1 MQTRQ
6 TRAIIWTD
14 YPTAAD
20 AAALAELDA
29 EQDAD
34 KRAEIAGRIAPATQT
49 RITLSVLSA
58 LQFARYQAAIT
69 DVRAWIEEEIGADK
83 ADNLTW
89 LYGLAWAQMR
99 GALVKIEERT
109 ASRTDDS
116 AGAWTEINPPAEWD
130 TPAGYLDSLP
140 YALVDALSA
149 LAIELNPQV
158 FATRGALTAD
168 DAKKNGGATAA

>member
-20 AAALAELDA
+20 AAALAEFDA

-49 RITLSVLSA
+49 RITFSVLSA
-58 LQFARYQAAIT
+58 LQFARYQAAID

-83 ADNLTW
+83 ADKQMWT
-89 LYGLAWAQMR
+89 YGLAWAQMR

-116 AGAWTEINPPAEWD
+116 AGAWTEIDPPAEWD

-140 YALVDALSA
+140 YVLVDALSD
-149 LAIELNPQV
+149 LAIDLNYQV
-158 FATRGALTAD
+158 FATRRALTAD

>member
-49 RITLSVLSA
+49 RITFSVLSA
-58 LQFARYQAAIT
+58 LQFARYQAAID

-83 ADNLTW
+83 ADKQMWT
-89 LYGLAWAQMR
+89 YGLVWAQMR
-99 GALVKIEERT
+99 GAPEDRAHRQPHRRQRRRMDGDRS
-109 ASRTDDS
+109 ASRMGH
-116 AGAWTEINPPAEWD
+116 ARR
-130 TPAGYLDSLP
+130 
-140 YALVDALSA
+140 LS
-149 LAIELNPQV
+149 
-158 FATRGALTAD
+158 
-168 DAKKNGGATAA
+168 